1 MNTTLIF
8 DLSNPDRLRRV
19 SLHRT
24 YGPRELGLTFVD
36 TIWLRHNLPLLKFPV
51 GKLFQECDNPDFPN
65 PSVRVRV
72 TKGIITYQR

>member
-8 DLSNPDRLRRV
+8 YLSNPDRLRRV

-24 YGPRELGLTFVD
+24 YGPREFGLTFVD
-36 TIWLRHNLPLLKFPV
+36 TIWLRHNLPLSKFPV
-51 GKLFQECDNPDFPN
+51 GKLFQECDKPDFPN

-72 TKGIITYQR
+72 AKGIITYLL